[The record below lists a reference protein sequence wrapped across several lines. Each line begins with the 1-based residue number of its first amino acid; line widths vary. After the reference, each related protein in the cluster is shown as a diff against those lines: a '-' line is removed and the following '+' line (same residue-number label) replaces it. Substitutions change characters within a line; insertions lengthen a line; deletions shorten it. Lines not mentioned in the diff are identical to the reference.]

1 MDKIEIRNVVTLDD
15 LHRVYRLTHDSYV
28 AAGLCPKQS
37 HQMIIHHPDQDVL
50 PETTIYLVE
59 INREL
64 VGTVTFTIDSVFGLM
79 VDHGFKEQ
87 IDKYRRFYGRIASFW
102 RLAISPSY
110 HNDTRI
116 IRLLLGIIASCL
128 LKNQIPVCFFTF
140 SPEHARIYE
149 KLVNTEVV
157 CRGVDSNELIDPKHA
172 EVVLMKVYP
181 DKIPDKWF
189 SIIGEEVMV

>member
-1 MDKIEIRNVVTLDD
+1 MDKIEIRKAKTLDD

-28 AAGLCPKQS
+28 DAGLYNNQTNR
-37 HQMIIHHPDQDVL
+37 MIIHHPDQDVL

-59 INREL
+59 IKGEL
-64 VGTVTFTIDSVFGLM
+64 VGTVTFTLDSEFGLM

-116 IRLLLGIIASCL
+116 IKHLLGIIARRL
-128 LKNQIPVCFFTF
+128 LKDQIPVCLFIF

-157 CRGVDSNELIDPKHA
+157 CRGKDSNEKINPEQA
-172 EVVLMKVYP
+172 EVVLMKLYP

-189 SIIGEEVMV
+189 SVIGEETLV